1 MMANTVDIK
10 NPQTRVAMSDHQ
22 CGSKKK
28 STPLSNM
35 FKRCYFQE
43 PLTEFKL
50 RGRCQYFI
58 NALFSIFLSFSHFP
72 PEVGYVSNRPGV
84 GKRGP
89 QNKLCCLYSYGPW
102 AKNSFIFSNVK
113 RKEETKRINVPHPMK
128 VIWNANINV
137 LLFGFIW
144 TSLLIHSNAVCG
156 CSPTATEVSGDRRGH
171 AARTACN
178 VCSPTL

>member
-1 MMANTVDIK
+1 
-10 NPQTRVAMSDHQ
+10 
-22 CGSKKK
+22 
-28 STPLSNM
+28 M

-72 PEVGYVSNRPGV
+72 PEAGYVSNRPGV

-102 AKNSFIFSNVK
+102 GKNSFIFSNVK
-113 RKEETKRINVPHPMK
+113 RKEETKRINVPHPVK

-144 TSLLIHSNAVCG
+144 TQPTHSFQCCLWLQSHRHRGEWWQERTCSPHSLQCLLSDPLRSLLAPRIDQLNC
-156 CSPTATEVSGDRRGH
+156 CSSG
-171 AARTACN
+171 
-178 VCSPTL
+178 S